1 MNKEEIINYFN
12 LNRSQIDNI
21 ETFLSNIVKYN
32 KHTNLIGRSTT
43 EHIWTRHVLDC
54 LQLSKHI
61 ERKKTK
67 ILDLGTGAGLPGVLL
82 SIIGYKN
89 ILMIDSARKKAEFV
103 NLVIKELSLPAKIIN
118 KRIENVSIAKQDL
131 IVSRAL
137 APLNKL
143 LTYALFHSNKKTTLL
158 FLKGRNVNKELE
170 IAKKKFFF
178 DYKMHESISLGD
190 GCILKIKNIKTKKNN
205 D

>member
-12 LNRSQIDNI
+12 LNRSQKDNI
-21 ETFLSNIVKYN
+21 EAFLSNIVKYS
-32 KHTNLIGRSTT
+32 KHTNLIGRSTI

-118 KRIENVSIAKQDL
+118 KRLKEEVLSKEQIRRYEYAKASIQ
-131 IVSRAL
+131 
-137 APLNKL
+137 
-143 LTYALFHSNKKTTLL
+143 NKKKRAQKKDKIFFERGGMTTMKLRVQGTSS
-158 FLKGRNVNKELE
+158 K
-170 IAKKKFFF
+170 
-178 DYKMHESISLGD
+178 
-190 GCILKIKNIKTKKNN
+190 
-205 D
+205 